1 MFGLI
6 RFAVAAVLYLIAA
19 FLIKKFKPKYDK
31 YLWAGTAIA
40 AVALCLGLSFLPV
53 ENAFITFK
61 SPESAYKYMYL
72 KDTDLVISGKTT
84 DFVVGE
90 RSGTNSTILQKTKTG
105 WKLGR
110 RTDITLVS
118 NTVRNDIVVNVWR
131 YETSYDYFIS
141 VTSMDTEHNKLTVKD
156 TLNSEVQS
164 ITRDSVSAKDGITTY
179 YLTVNKPDLKYRLTA
194 NGTDFFIYDE

>member
-6 RFAVAAVLYLIAA
+6 RFAVAAGLYLTAA
-19 FLIKKFKPKYDK
+19 LLIKKFKPKYEK
-31 YLWAGTAIA
+31 YLWVGTAVA
-40 AVALCLGLSFLPV
+40 AVILYIGLSFFSV
-53 ENAFITFK
+53 ENAFVTFK

-72 KDTDLVISGKTT
+72 KKTDLVVSGKTT

-90 RSGTNSTILQKTKTG
+90 RSGTNSTILQKTKNG

-110 RTDITLVS
+110 KNNIILVS
-118 NTVRNDIVVNVWR
+118 NTVKNDVVVNIWQYR
-131 YETSYDYFIS
+131 TSHDYFIS
-141 VTSMDTEHNKLTVKD
+141 VTSMDKENNKLTVKD

-164 ITRDSVSAKDGITTY
+164 ITRESASAKDGITTY

-194 NGTDFFIYDE
+194 NGTDFFIYD

>member
-6 RFAVAAVLYLIAA
+6 RFAAVAVLYLIAA
-19 FLIKKFKPKYDK
+19 LLIKKLKPKYEK
-31 YLWAGTAIA
+31 YLWVGTAVA
-40 AVALCLGLSFLPV
+40 AVILYIGLSFFSV
-53 ENAFITFK
+53 ENAFVTFK

-72 KDTDLVISGKTT
+72 KKTDLVVSGKTT

-90 RSGTNSTILQKTKTG
+90 RSGTNSTILQKTKNG

-110 RTDITLVS
+110 KNNIILVS
-118 NTVRNDIVVNVWR
+118 NTVKNDVVVNIWQYR
-131 YETSYDYFIS
+131 TSHDYFIS
-141 VTSMDTEHNKLTVKD
+141 VTSMDKENNKLTVKD

-164 ITRDSVSAKDGITTY
+164 ITRESASAKDGITTY

-194 NGTDFFIYDE
+194 NGTDFFIYD